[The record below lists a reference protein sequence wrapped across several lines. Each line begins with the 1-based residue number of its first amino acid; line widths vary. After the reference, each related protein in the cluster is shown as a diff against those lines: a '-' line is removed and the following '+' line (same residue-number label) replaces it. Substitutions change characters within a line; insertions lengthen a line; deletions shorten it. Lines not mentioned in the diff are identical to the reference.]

1 MFLINAVLRVFHRSW
16 RPMAAIVYHYIYIAF
31 WGNLFAIAVRVVQGR
46 VQGRELLQLPLAFV
60 VGGLLAGCLFG
71 LPVVI
76 FAKSVSIKS
85 GEYSFNLDPL
95 GFVGALIGFVVGG
108 YLGYQDHDNV
118 VRVFDVELNAIAT
131 GIIVGPL
138 VVGLLGAILGEV
150 LFPSTQANA

>member
-16 RPMAAIVYHYIYIAF
+16 RPMSSIGYYYAYIAF
-31 WGNLFAIAVRVVQGR
+31 WGNLFAMAVRVVQGR
-46 VQGRELLQLPLAFV
+46 FQAWELLQLLLAV
-60 VGGLLAGCLFG
+60 VVGALVGGLLG
-71 LPVVI
+71 LSVGI

-85 GEYSFNLDPL
+85 GEDSFNLDPL
-95 GFVGALIGFVVGG
+95 GFVGVLIGFVVGG

-118 VRVFDVELNAIAT
+118 VRVFDDELNAIAT
-131 GIIVGPL
+131 GIIAGPF